1 MSIWKE
7 DKYNLP
13 EEKTYQFFE
22 QLRKTKKD
30 LDTKVNGIIYRDSQK
45 KYAIDIMQAIR
56 DKRVLL
62 VEAGVGIGKSFGY
75 LIPIFQTLDNVDT
88 FNKVVISTSSIALQ
102 EQLIGDINKISE
114 MLGIDVKVNIAKGIN
129 NYACL
134 NRIKRLEE
142 KDDTSDEK
150 KETLNNLVDRMEQL
164 SSSDKEDLKDISNV
178 VWNEVNL
185 QSRGKCSKCSYA
197 KGCYYLKHQNKL
209 PNSNI
214 IVTNH
219 ANFIKD
225 INEDGRV
232 TEKADMFVIDEAH
245 QLEGNIREH
254 NKGTL
259 DLYDIKKTINRV
271 CINLDTYQRNNE
283 VFSTEEEISYPENL
297 KREIEQLFSAI
308 RRNASLNFSKN
319 KKTDD
324 EITDC
329 SRLPFTYTRKIRDI
343 LENILRDLDKLTRE
357 ISLYER
363 KYSVVIRTNSV
374 RKLAEI
380 KATFKDMAR
389 INNSI
394 NIYWVE
400 FYKNN
405 KIIIDYTPKRNL
417 GIANSMLN
425 KKIPAI
431 FTSGTLTDNKN
442 SYNYFMNGINLE
454 GNKYQTITLG
464 ASYPSPYDY
473 ENNTLMYFNPDISV
487 PNDYNNYVIDLAK
500 EIDKLIK
507 ATNGKALVLFTSKKC
522 MNDCYKILASK
533 NYDFPL
539 LLQSNNNATEIKQ
552 KFQDDTDSCLFATG
566 AFWEGVDIKGK
577 SLSNLI
583 ITHLPFDVV
592 DAVSQYK
599 ASRYARDTEKFSEV
613 YIPSMLTKF
622 TQAAGRLIRSGTDT
636 GVISCLDPRFSKY
649 QNLICNKTGMT
660 NCTKDINDVIRFADE
675 KILNTAKGRK

>member
-142 KDDTSDEK
+142 KDGTSKEK
-150 KETLNNLVDRMEQL
+150 KKDLKNLVARMEQL

-259 DLYDIKKTINRV
+259 DLYDIKKTIDRV

-442 SYNYFMNGINLE
+442 SYNYF
-454 GNKYQTITLG
+454 
-464 ASYPSPYDY
+464 
-473 ENNTLMYFNPDISV
+473 
-487 PNDYNNYVIDLAK
+487 
-500 EIDKLIK
+500 
-507 ATNGKALVLFTSKKC
+507 
-522 MNDCYKILASK
+522 
-533 NYDFPL
+533 
-539 LLQSNNNATEIKQ
+539 TE
-552 KFQDDTDSCLFATG
+552 C
-566 AFWEGVDIKGK
+566 
-577 SLSNLI
+577 
-583 ITHLPFDVV
+583 
-592 DAVSQYK
+592 
-599 ASRYARDTEKFSEV
+599 
-613 YIPSMLTKF
+613 
-622 TQAAGRLIRSGTDT
+622 
-636 GVISCLDPRFSKY
+636 
-649 QNLICNKTGMT
+649 
-660 NCTKDINDVIRFADE
+660 
-675 KILNTAKGRK
+675 